1 MDKTSMVTNDLEIEG
16 QIVAALSER
25 QIPVTAVDWTW
36 VPQFEAAKLV
46 VVSSLYDTKGPRE
59 SYARILEALSH
70 AGIYQSVPITDIVL
84 LGPGDPLAQD
94 LVRQLKLVA
103 EGSIH
108 LSKRNGNGPPR
119 YSAVFTPYLGTG
131 GAIPSVTLKNDQEL
145 RLFLEKRLGVLPYV
159 VDQALS
165 ELAQRGTTTIPR
177 VQLSLRRAKK
187 LNLAA

>member
-1 MDKTSMVTNDLEIEG
+1 MVNNDDLKIEG
-16 QIVAALSER
+16 QVVRALSER
-25 QIPVTAVDWTW
+25 QVPVTAVDWTW
-36 VPQFEAAKLV
+36 VPQFDAAKLV

-70 AGIYQSVPITDIVL
+70 AGIYQSVPITDIVVL
-84 LGPGDPLAQD
+84 SPSDPLAQD

-108 LSKRNGNGPPR
+108 LSRRNGTGNAR

-131 GAIPSVTLKNDQEL
+131 GAIPSVTLNSDEEL
-145 RLFLEKRLGVLPYV
+145 RAFLEKRLGVLPYL

-165 ELAQRGTTTIPR
+165 ELTQRGTATIPR